1 MIRPS
6 LNGRVMGLQRVC
18 QGRRTL
24 AGAGLRLWAR
34 KSISLLE
41 PEPSVTL
48 LALLSAAALT
58 AADTTLPPSARI
70 DSGPVA
76 RTVGATVPRAADD
89 TTRPRRRRAV
99 EVSDAYATRL
109 AIHRVAS
116 YTMPPLFVA
125 EYVLG
130 QKMIKEREDL
140 ARGINNPVNSNTRSA
155 HQWVAGG
162 VAALFGINTVT
173 GVWNLYETRH
183 QEEGRALRV
192 THAFLMLASDA
203 G

>member
-1 MIRPS
+1 
-6 LNGRVMGLQRVC
+6 
-18 QGRRTL
+18 
-24 AGAGLRLWAR
+24 
-34 KSISLLE
+34 
-41 PEPSVTL
+41 
-48 LALLSAAALT
+48 
-58 AADTTLPPSARI
+58 
-70 DSGPVA
+70 
-76 RTVGATVPRAADD
+76 
-89 TTRPRRRRAV
+89 
-99 EVSDAYATRL
+99 
-109 AIHRVAS
+109 
-116 YTMPPLFVA
+116 MPGA

-192 THAFLMLASDA
+192 THAILMLASDA
-203 G
+203 GFATTGLVASRARRRLPDRVITIPRTGFVRRRATSAAMSPTGSLVTPRHARRAHSARSTRGTAANVLS